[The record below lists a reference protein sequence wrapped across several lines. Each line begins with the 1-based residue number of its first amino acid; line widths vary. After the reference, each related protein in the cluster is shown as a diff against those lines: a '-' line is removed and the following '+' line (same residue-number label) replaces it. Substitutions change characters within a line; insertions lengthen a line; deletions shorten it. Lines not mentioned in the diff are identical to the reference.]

1 MFHSRASRTKRITFT
16 VAILSSLICSASI
29 VGNAGVLGDDAPSRA
44 TLAKWIEAYH
54 RPKSVPA
61 PSDNP
66 ITPEKAAL
74 GMSLFFDPRL
84 SGSGAIS
91 CASCHNPALD
101 WQDGLAKGIGHRG
114 SQLGRHTPTI
124 IDTAWAEPLFWDG
137 RAATLE
143 DQAKGPLAAPAEMN
157 MPHAEVIKKVKSIAG
172 YRQQFAAVFPG
183 HDIDID
189 SVAMA
194 IATYERTI
202 VSKQAP
208 FDRWVEGDDDA
219 ISPSAKR
226 GFALFNDKANCAACH
241 SGWRFSDNGFHD
253 IGLRGDDIGRAKII
267 PGVPVLD
274 HAFKTPSLRNIDG
287 RAPFMHDGS
296 MATLEDVID
305 HYDHGFVQR
314 GSLSPEVKQLH
325 LSTRDKKDL
334 VAFLHTLTSNDGGV
348 TVPALPY

>member
-1 MFHSRASRTKRITFT
+1 MKRTLLAVS
-16 VAILSSLICSASI
+16 VATAMICSAS
-29 VGNAGVLGDDAPSRA
+29 VVSSAGSLAEVAPSRA
-44 TLAKWIEAYH
+44 TLAKWIALYH
-54 RPKSVPA
+54 RPTSVPVPA
-61 PSDNP
+61 NNP
-66 ITPEKAAL
+66 MTAEKTAL
-74 GMSLFFDPRL
+74 GMELFFDPRL

-91 CASCHNPALD
+91 CASCHNPGLD

-137 RAATLE
+137 RADTLE
-143 DQAKGPLAAPAEMN
+143 DQAKGPLQAPAEMN
-157 MPHAEVIKKVKSIAG
+157 MPHADVVKKVKSIAG
-172 YRQQFAAVFPG
+172 YREQFASVFPG
-183 HDIDID
+183 HEIDID
-189 SVAMA
+189 GVAMA

-202 VSKQAP
+202 VSAKAP
-208 FDRWVEGDDDA
+208 FDRWIEGDDDA

-226 GFALFNDKANCAACH
+226 GFAVFNDKANCASCH

-253 IGLRGDDIGRAKII
+253 IGLTGDDIGRAKVI

-287 RAPFMHDGS
+287 RAPYMHDGS
-296 MATLEDVID
+296 MASLEDVVE

-314 GSLSPEVKQLH
+314 ASLSPEIKTLH
-325 LSTRDKKDL
+325 LSLQDKKDL

-348 TVPALPY
+348 VV